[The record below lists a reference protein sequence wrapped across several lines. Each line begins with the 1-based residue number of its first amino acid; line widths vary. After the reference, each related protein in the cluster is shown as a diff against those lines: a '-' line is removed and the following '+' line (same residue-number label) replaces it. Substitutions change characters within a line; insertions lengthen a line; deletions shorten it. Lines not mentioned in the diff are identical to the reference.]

1 MSSTKQF
8 KTLRAISHCGD
19 RVEAK
24 TILSLTQDE
33 AERYGDAVE
42 VIVTEEAAADAAETS
57 TTAEAKAPAVVKRRR
72 LRTARRNNSSDH
84 Q

>member
-57 TTAEAKAPAVVKRRR
+57 TTAEAKAPAAGEEKK
-72 LRTARRNNSSDH
+72 AKDSKKK
-84 Q
+84 